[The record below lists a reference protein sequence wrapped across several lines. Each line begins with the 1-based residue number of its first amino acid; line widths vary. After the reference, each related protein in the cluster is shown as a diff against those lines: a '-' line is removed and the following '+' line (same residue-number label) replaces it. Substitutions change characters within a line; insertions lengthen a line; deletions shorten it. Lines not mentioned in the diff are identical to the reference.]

1 MSIFYAQLRLNSKRI
16 PSNMS
21 MRSRTSIRLPLV
33 LATLAGAWM
42 LVFACERAGGPD
54 TLSPVPTVVAAPV
67 PGGLDE
73 PSSPTAPGAA
83 PTPGPTTFAAMA
95 EPSPTPT
102 NPPVVALPTMRP
114 TSRATTPSYTPSVAT
129 PVPTHQVSVLAPTP
143 LPTTPVSPDSE
154 PPPEGISRNAWT
166 RDRIAAT
173 QAIWSFTA
181 AGREWMDGYDFRQ
194 MFGRPAWY
202 GSHGAAG
209 WAGAGEANPRI
220 VLHELGHSWWGA
232 FPVEGRPDLTWD
244 RAGGQISRALSQFH
258 ADVEWFLRQPPDSF
272 EPLRDRFRNMPNLSH
287 GDYPDLQHFSEA
299 DLVNVTGGNLSL
311 IPPVLRKYFS
321 PFLAQ
326 EGVASDQVVDWPSA
340 IGWFRALPEEERRIA
355 SEVFGLQHLPNDLYE
370 EVPELPSA
378 SLDPHVVSAFQAEE
392 RQRLLDFAEQFDLI
406 KQSSSAVY
414 DAANVNRGFSFWR
427 GYLADKKR
435 LHGLYPE
442 VLGDH
447 PSAPARELGEAFDFY
462 LGLDGESPETQVEAV
477 AARLQEPTIREFA
490 VLLNPRAIVELFSD
504 YTGSDVIDRAISERA
519 RELAEIARNI
529 EVIVAA
535 ARRSPVEGAKIL
547 EEYLD
552 SYSDDELRS
561 GLNLAILLI
570 RDTDREVAKNIIPLL
585 SDAAFLRIL
594 EVKPDQA
601 RAPEVE
607 PQRLLAAVGV
617 TSGASADA
625 IASGA
630 RLLQENSSGN
640 FAIDRPYDDAVYDV
654 IESLGASDPAAA
666 IAALKVSE
674 MRLRPWI
681 HRRTDGSL
689 DMMRRELALAAALL
703 AAVPGPRE
711 TPDGL
716 LHELIAHDPEVAA
729 ALLVEMDNQGE
740 ADIAQR
746 TLMAL
751 AFDAYWSEWGGVVGV
766 DPELDARFLVEL
778 ARLRGADWLENHFRD
793 GVERVQLEIE
803 AGETDPQFL
812 EQLRRTLTAALGSSD
827 PLMASRLLAIVR
839 N

>member
-1 MSIFYAQLRLNSKRI
+1 
-16 PSNMS
+16 
-21 MRSRTSIRLPLV
+21 
-33 LATLAGAWM
+33 
-42 LVFACERAGGPD
+42 
-54 TLSPVPTVVAAPV
+54 
-67 PGGLDE
+67 
-73 PSSPTAPGAA
+73 
-83 PTPGPTTFAAMA
+83 
-95 EPSPTPT
+95 
-102 NPPVVALPTMRP
+102 
-114 TSRATTPSYTPSVAT
+114 
-129 PVPTHQVSVLAPTP
+129 
-143 LPTTPVSPDSE
+143 
-154 PPPEGISRNAWT
+154 
-166 RDRIAAT
+166 
-173 QAIWSFTA
+173 
-181 AGREWMDGYDFRQ
+181 MDGYDFRQ

-220 VLHELGHSWWGA
+220 VLHELAHSWWGA

-244 RAGGQISRALSQFH
+244 RTDGRTSRALSQFH
-258 ADVEWFLRQPPDSF
+258 ADVEWFLSQPPDSF

-299 DLVNVTGGNLSL
+299 DLVNVTGGNLLL

-321 PFLAQ
+321 PFLAP

-355 SEVFGLQHLPNDLYE
+355 REVFGLQHLPNGLYE
-370 EVPELPSA
+370 ELPELPSA
-378 SLDPHVVSAFQAEE
+378 SLDPHVESAFQAEE
-392 RQRLLDFAEQFDLI
+392 RQRLSDFAEQFNLI

-442 VLGDH
+442 VLSDH
-447 PSAPARELGEAFDFY
+447 PSASARELGEAFDFY
-462 LGLDGESPETQVEAV
+462 LGLDGESPEKQVEAV
-477 AARLQEPTIREFA
+477 GARLQEPTIREFA
-490 VLLNPRAIVELFSD
+490 VLLKPRAIVQLFAD
-504 YTGSDVIDRAISERA
+504 QPGTDVIDRAISARA

-535 ARRSPVEGAKIL
+535 ARRSPEEGATTL
-547 EEYLD
+547 EKYLD
-552 SYSDDELRS
+552 TYSDDELRS

-585 SDAAFLRIL
+585 SDEAILRIL

-607 PQRLLAAVGV
+607 PERLLAAVGV
-617 TSGASADA
+617 TSGASAEA

-630 RLLQENSSGN
+630 RRLQENSSGN

-666 IAALKVSE
+666 IAALGVSE

-689 DMMRRELALAAALL
+689 GMMRSEPGLAAGLL

-716 LHELIAHDPEVAA
+716 LHELIGHNPEIAA
-729 ALLVEMDNQGE
+729 ALLIEMEGQGE
-740 ADIAQR
+740 EDIAER
-746 TLMAL
+746 TLMTL
-751 AFDAYWSEWGGVVGV
+751 AFDAYWAERGGLVGV
-766 DPELDARFLVEL
+766 DPELGARFLVEV
-778 ARLRGADWLENHFRD
+778 ARLRGNDWLESHFRD
-793 GVERVQLEIE
+793 GVERVRFEID
-803 AGETDPQFL
+803 AGDTDPQFL
-812 EQLRRTLTAALGSSD
+812 EQLRHTLTAALGPSHPS
-827 PLMASRLLAIVR
+827 MASRLLAIVGS
-839 N
+839 

>member
-1 MSIFYAQLRLNSKRI
+1 
-16 PSNMS
+16 
-21 MRSRTSIRLPLV
+21 
-33 LATLAGAWM
+33 
-42 LVFACERAGGPD
+42 
-54 TLSPVPTVVAAPV
+54 
-67 PGGLDE
+67 
-73 PSSPTAPGAA
+73 
-83 PTPGPTTFAAMA
+83 
-95 EPSPTPT
+95 
-102 NPPVVALPTMRP
+102 
-114 TSRATTPSYTPSVAT
+114 
-129 PVPTHQVSVLAPTP
+129 
-143 LPTTPVSPDSE
+143 
-154 PPPEGISRNAWT
+154 
-166 RDRIAAT
+166 
-173 QAIWSFTA
+173 
-181 AGREWMDGYDFRQ
+181 MDGYDFRQ

-244 RAGGQISRALSQFH
+244 RADGEISGALSQFH

-299 DLVNVTGGNLSL
+299 DLVNVTGGNLLL

-321 PFLAQ
+321 PFLAP
-326 EGVASDQVVDWPSA
+326 EGVAPGQVVDWPSA
-340 IGWFRALPEEERRIA
+340 IGWFRGLPEEERRIA
-355 SEVFGLQHLPNDLYE
+355 REVFGLQHLPNDLYE
-370 EVPELPSA
+370 DVPELQSA

-447 PSAPARELGEAFDFY
+447 SSAAARELADAFDFSI
-462 LGLDGESPETQVEAV
+462 GLDGESPEKQVETV

-490 VLLNPRAIVELFSD
+490 VLLKPRAIVQLFAD
-504 YTGSDVIDRAISERA
+504 QTGTDVIDRAISARA
-519 RELAEIARNI
+519 RELAEVARNI

-535 ARRSPVEGAKIL
+535 ARRSPVEGATIL
-547 EEYLD
+547 EAYLN
-552 SYSDDELRS
+552 SYSDDQLRS

-570 RDTDREVAKNIIPLL
+570 RDTDREVAKSIIPLL

-601 RAPEVE
+601 RGPEVE
-607 PQRLLAAVGV
+607 PERLLAAVGV
-617 TSGASADA
+617 TSGASAEA

-630 RLLQENSSGN
+630 RLLKENSSGN

-654 IESLGASDPAAA
+654 IESLGAADPAAA
-666 IAALKVSE
+666 IAALGVSD

-689 DMMRRELALAAALL
+689 DMMRREPRLAAGLL

-716 LHELIAHDPEVAA
+716 LHELIALDPEVAA
-729 ALLVEMDNQGE
+729 ALLVEMENQSVE
-740 ADIAQR
+740 NIAQR
-746 TLMAL
+746 TLMTL

-778 ARLRGADWLENHFRD
+778 ARLRGNDWLEGHFRK
-793 GVERVQLEIE
+793 GVERVRFEIE

-812 EQLRRTLTAALGSSD
+812 EQLRRTLTAALGTSHPS
-827 PLMASRLLAIVR
+827 MASRLLAMVG

>member
-1 MSIFYAQLRLNSKRI
+1 
-16 PSNMS
+16 
-21 MRSRTSIRLPLV
+21 
-33 LATLAGAWM
+33 
-42 LVFACERAGGPD
+42 
-54 TLSPVPTVVAAPV
+54 
-67 PGGLDE
+67 
-73 PSSPTAPGAA
+73 
-83 PTPGPTTFAAMA
+83 
-95 EPSPTPT
+95 
-102 NPPVVALPTMRP
+102 MRP
-114 TSRATTPSYTPSVAT
+114 TRGPATTVAAT
-129 PVPTHQVSVLAPTP
+129 AVPTPAPTVKVSVLAPTP
-143 LPTTPVSPDSE
+143 LPTAPTSPYSE
-154 PPPEGISRNAWT
+154 PPAEGISRNAWT
-166 RDRIAAT
+166 QDRIAAT
-173 QAIWSFTA
+173 RAIWGFTA
-181 AGREWMDGYDFRQ
+181 AGSEWMDGYDFRQ

-244 RAGGQISRALSQFH
+244 RVDGEISRALSQFH
-258 ADVEWFLRQPPDSF
+258 ADVELFLRQPPDSF

-299 DLVNVTGGNLSL
+299 DLVNVTGGNLLL

-321 PFLAQ
+321 PFLAP
-326 EGVASDQVVDWPSA
+326 EGVASSQVVDWPSA
-340 IGWFRALPEEERRIA
+340 IGWFRALPEEEHRIA
-355 SEVFGLQHLPNDLYE
+355 REVFGLQHLPNGLYE
-370 EVPELPSA
+370 ELPELPSA

-392 RQRLLDFAEQFDLI
+392 RQRLSDFAEQFNLI

-442 VLGDH
+442 VLSDH
-447 PSAPARELGEAFDFY
+447 PSASARELGEAFDFY
-462 LGLDGESPETQVEAV
+462 LDLDGESSEKQVEAV
-477 AARLQEPTIREFA
+477 ASRLQEPTIREFA
-490 VLLNPRAIVELFSD
+490 VLLKPRAIVHLFAD
-504 YTGSDVIDRAISERA
+504 QPGTDVIDRAISARA

-529 EVIVAA
+529 EVIVVA
-535 ARRSPVEGAKIL
+535 ARRSPEEGARIL

-552 SYSDDELRS
+552 SYSDDELRA

-570 RDTDREVAKNIIPLL
+570 RDTDREVAKSIIPLL

-617 TSGASADA
+617 TSGASAEA

-630 RLLQENSSGN
+630 RRLKENSSGN

-666 IAALKVSE
+666 IAALGASN

-689 DMMRRELALAAALL
+689 EMMRREPGLAAGLL

-716 LHELIAHDPEVAA
+716 LHELIGHNPEVAA
-729 ALLVEMDNQGE
+729 ALLIEMEGQGE
-740 ADIAQR
+740 EDIAER
-746 TLMAL
+746 TLMTL
-751 AFDAYWSEWGGVVGV
+751 AFDAYWTERGGLVGV
-766 DPELDARFLVEL
+766 DPELGARFLVEL
-778 ARLRGADWLENHFRD
+778 ARLRGTDWLESHFRD
-793 GVERVQLEIE
+793 GVERVRFEID
-803 AGETDPQFL
+803 AGDTDPQFL
-812 EQLRRTLTAALGSSD
+812 EQLRRTLTAALGPSHPS
-827 PLMASRLLAIVR
+827 MASRLLAIVGS
-839 N
+839 

>member
-1 MSIFYAQLRLNSKRI
+1 
-16 PSNMS
+16 
-21 MRSRTSIRLPLV
+21 
-33 LATLAGAWM
+33 
-42 LVFACERAGGPD
+42 
-54 TLSPVPTVVAAPV
+54 
-67 PGGLDE
+67 
-73 PSSPTAPGAA
+73 
-83 PTPGPTTFAAMA
+83 
-95 EPSPTPT
+95 
-102 NPPVVALPTMRP
+102 
-114 TSRATTPSYTPSVAT
+114 
-129 PVPTHQVSVLAPTP
+129 
-143 LPTTPVSPDSE
+143 
-154 PPPEGISRNAWT
+154 
-166 RDRIAAT
+166 
-173 QAIWSFTA
+173 
-181 AGREWMDGYDFRQ
+181 MDGYDFRQ

-220 VLHELGHSWWGA
+220 VLHELAHSWWGA

-244 RAGGQISRALSQFH
+244 RPDGEVSRALSQFH

-299 DLVNVTGGNLSL
+299 DLVNVTGGNLLL

-321 PFLAQ
+321 PFLAP
-326 EGVASDQVVDWPSA
+326 EGVAAGQVVDWPSA
-340 IGWFRALPEEERRIA
+340 IGWFRGLADEEERRIA
-355 SEVFGLQHLPNDLYE
+355 REVFGLQHLPNDLYE
-370 EVPELPSA
+370 EVPELSGA
-378 SLDPHVVSAFQAEE
+378 SLDPEVVNAFQAEE

-435 LHGLYPE
+435 LHGLYPG

-447 PSAPARELGEAFDFY
+447 PSAAARNLGEVFDFY
-462 LGLDGESPETQVEAV
+462 LALDGESPEKQVEAV
-477 AARLQEPTIREFA
+477 AARLQEPTIRELA
-490 VLLNPRAIVELFSD
+490 VLLNPRAIVALFSD
-504 YTGSDVIDRAISERA
+504 YAGSDVIDRAISERA

-535 ARRSPVEGAKIL
+535 ARRSPLEGAAVL
-547 EEYLD
+547 EEYLN
-552 SYSDDELRS
+552 SYSDDELRA

-570 RDTDREVAKNIIPLL
+570 RDTDREVAKTIIPLL

-601 RAPEVE
+601 RGPEVE
-607 PQRLLAAVGV
+607 PARLLAAVGV
-617 TSGASADA
+617 TNGAPAEA

-666 IAALKVSE
+666 IGALGVSE

-681 HRRTDGSL
+681 HRRSDGSL
-689 DMMRRELALAAALL
+689 DMMRREPALSAALL

-716 LHELIAHDPEVAA
+716 LHDLMGHDPEVAA
-729 ALLVEMDNQGE
+729 ALLVEMENQGVE
-740 ADIAQR
+740 DIAQR
-746 TLMAL
+746 TLMTL
-751 AFDAYWSEWGGVVGV
+751 AFDAYWSERGAVTGV
-766 DPELDARFLVEL
+766 DPELGARFLVEL
-778 ARLRGADWLENHFRD
+778 ARLRGNDWLESHFRD
-793 GVERVQLEIE
+793 GVERVRLEIE

-812 EQLRRTLTAALGSSD
+812 EQLRRTLTAALGQSHPS
-827 PLMASRLLAIVR
+827 MASRLLAIAG

>member
-1 MSIFYAQLRLNSKRI
+1 
-16 PSNMS
+16 
-21 MRSRTSIRLPLV
+21 
-33 LATLAGAWM
+33 
-42 LVFACERAGGPD
+42 
-54 TLSPVPTVVAAPV
+54 
-67 PGGLDE
+67 
-73 PSSPTAPGAA
+73 
-83 PTPGPTTFAAMA
+83 
-95 EPSPTPT
+95 
-102 NPPVVALPTMRP
+102 
-114 TSRATTPSYTPSVAT
+114 
-129 PVPTHQVSVLAPTP
+129 
-143 LPTTPVSPDSE
+143 
-154 PPPEGISRNAWT
+154 
-166 RDRIAAT
+166 
-173 QAIWSFTA
+173 
-181 AGREWMDGYDFRQ
+181 MDGYDFRQ

-244 RAGGQISRALSQFH
+244 RVDGEISMALSQFH

-287 GDYPDLQHFSEA
+287 GHYPDLQHFSEA
-299 DLVNVTGGNLSL
+299 DLVNVTGGNLLL

-321 PFLAQ
+321 PFLAP

-340 IGWFRALPEEERRIA
+340 IGWFRALPEAERRIA
-355 SEVFGLQHLPNDLYE
+355 REVFGLQHLPNGLYE
-370 EVPELPSA
+370 GVPELPARLARPSR
-378 SLDPHVVSAFQAEE
+378 PVSAFQTEE
-392 RQRLLDFAEQFDLI
+392 RQRLFDFAEQFDFI

-447 PSAPARELGEAFDFY
+447 PSASARELGAAFDFY
-462 LGLDGESPETQVEAV
+462 LALDGESPEKQVEAV
-477 AARLQEPTIREFA
+477 AARMQEPTIREFA
-490 VLLNPRAIVELFSD
+490 VLLKPRAIVQLFAD
-504 YTGSDVIDRAISERA
+504 QTGTDVIDRAISARA
-519 RELAEIARNI
+519 RELADIARNI

-535 ARRSPVEGAKIL
+535 ARRSPGEGATIL
-547 EEYLD
+547 EAYLN
-552 SYSDDELRS
+552 SYSDDELRA

-570 RDTDREVAKNIIPLL
+570 RDTDREVAKTIIPLL
-585 SDAAFLRIL
+585 SDTAFLRIL
-594 EVKPDQA
+594 GVKPDQA

-607 PQRLLAAVGV
+607 PERLLAAVGV
-617 TSGASADA
+617 TSGASAEA

-654 IESLGASDPAAA
+654 IELLGASDPAAA
-666 IAALKVSE
+666 IGALGVSE

-681 HRRTDGSL
+681 HRRTDESL
-689 DMMRRELALAAALL
+689 DMMRREPGLAAGLL

-716 LHELIAHDPEVAA
+716 LHELIALDPEVAA
-729 ALLVEMDNQGE
+729 TLLVEMETQGVE
-740 ADIAQR
+740 NIAQR

-751 AFDAYWSEWGGVVGV
+751 AFDAYWTERGGVVGV
-766 DPELDARFLVEL
+766 DPELGARFLAEL
-778 ARLRGADWLENHFRD
+778 ARLRGNDWLENHFRT
-793 GVERVQLEIE
+793 GVERVRSEIE

-812 EQLRRTLTAALGSSD
+812 EQLRRTLTAALGPSH
-827 PLMASRLLAIVR
+827 PLMASRLLAIVGS
-839 N
+839 

>member
-1 MSIFYAQLRLNSKRI
+1 
-16 PSNMS
+16 
-21 MRSRTSIRLPLV
+21 
-33 LATLAGAWM
+33 
-42 LVFACERAGGPD
+42 
-54 TLSPVPTVVAAPV
+54 
-67 PGGLDE
+67 
-73 PSSPTAPGAA
+73 
-83 PTPGPTTFAAMA
+83 
-95 EPSPTPT
+95 
-102 NPPVVALPTMRP
+102 
-114 TSRATTPSYTPSVAT
+114 
-129 PVPTHQVSVLAPTP
+129 
-143 LPTTPVSPDSE
+143 
-154 PPPEGISRNAWT
+154 
-166 RDRIAAT
+166 
-173 QAIWSFTA
+173 
-181 AGREWMDGYDFRQ
+181 MDGYDFRQ

-244 RAGGQISRALSQFH
+244 RPDGEVSRALSQFH

-299 DLVNVTGGNLSL
+299 DLVNVTGGNLLL

-321 PFLAQ
+321 PFLAP
-326 EGVASDQVVDWPSA
+326 EGVASSQVVDWPSA

-355 SEVFGLQHLPNDLYE
+355 REVFGLQHLPKDLYE
-370 EVPELPSA
+370 EVPELSGA
-378 SLDPHVVSAFQAEE
+378 SLDPRVVSAFQAEE

-435 LHGLYPE
+435 LHGLYPG

-447 PSAPARELGEAFDFY
+447 PSAAARNLGEVFDFY
-462 LGLDGESPETQVEAV
+462 LALDGESPEKQVEAV
-477 AARLQEPTIREFA
+477 GARLQEPTIREFA
-490 VLLNPRAIVELFSD
+490 VLLKPRAIVQLFAD
-504 YTGSDVIDRAISERA
+504 QPGTDVIDRAISARA

-535 ARRSPVEGAKIL
+535 ARRSPEEGATTL
-547 EEYLD
+547 EKYLD
-552 SYSDDELRS
+552 TYSDDELRS

-585 SDAAFLRIL
+585 SDEAILRIL

-607 PQRLLAAVGV
+607 PERLLAAVGV
-617 TSGASADA
+617 TSGASAEA

-630 RLLQENSSGN
+630 RRLQENSSGN

-666 IAALKVSE
+666 IAALGVSN

-689 DMMRRELALAAALL
+689 GMMRSEPGLAAGLL

-711 TPDGL
+711 TPEGL
-716 LHELIAHDPEVAA
+716 LHELIGHNPEVAA
-729 ALLVEMDNQGE
+729 ALLIEMEGQGE
-740 ADIAQR
+740 EDIAER
-746 TLMAL
+746 TLMTL
-751 AFDAYWSEWGGVVGV
+751 AFDAYWTDRGGLVGV
-766 DPELDARFLVEL
+766 DPELGARFLVEL
-778 ARLRGADWLENHFRD
+778 ARLRGNDWLESHFRD
-793 GVERVQLEIE
+793 GVERVRFEID
-803 AGETDPQFL
+803 AGDTDPQFL
-812 EQLRRTLTAALGSSD
+812 EQLRRTLTAALEPSHPS
-827 PLMASRLLAIVR
+827 MASRLLAIVGS
-839 N
+839 